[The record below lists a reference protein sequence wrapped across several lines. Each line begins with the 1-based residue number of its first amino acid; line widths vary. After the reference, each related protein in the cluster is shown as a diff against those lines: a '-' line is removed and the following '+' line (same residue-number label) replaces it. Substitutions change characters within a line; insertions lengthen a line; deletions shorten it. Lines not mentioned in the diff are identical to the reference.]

1 MHLTKSEIFWKC
13 WLWSTICGA
22 TVAIIVATVMSI
34 APHWLDGGGFFFEL
48 VMLFGI
54 GGTYF
59 GAGYV
64 GWRIADKYKHDRE
77 NVFRKRYIQ
86 YSIVTFL
93 LLVAVSYSPLA
104 ILGLLWSFIAP
115 TCVLQALAYAKK
127 VSRA

>member
-13 WLWSTICGA
+13 WLWSSICGA
-22 TVAIIVATVMSI
+22 TVAIAIAILMSI

-54 GGTYF
+54 AGTYF

-64 GWRIADKYKHDRE
+64 GWRIADKYNHDRE
-77 NVFRKRYIQ
+77 NVFRKRYIS
-86 YSIVTFL
+86 YSVVTFL
-93 LLVAVSYSPLA
+93 LLVAVSYSPLS

-115 TCVLQALAYAKK
+115 ACVLQALSYAKK
-127 VSRA
+127 ASR